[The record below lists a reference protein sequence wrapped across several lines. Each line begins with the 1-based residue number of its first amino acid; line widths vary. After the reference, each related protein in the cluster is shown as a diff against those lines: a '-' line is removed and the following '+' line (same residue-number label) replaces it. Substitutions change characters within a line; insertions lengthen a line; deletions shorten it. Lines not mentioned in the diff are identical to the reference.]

1 MADYLVKSLAYD
13 GQLRAYAID
22 ATDTVAYAQQAHDT
36 WSAASA
42 ALGRSIVGTVLL
54 ASASLS
60 GDDEMTVK
68 IQGNGPVGGI
78 VISGNAKGTV
88 KGYLQHP
95 HVHLALNEKNKIDV
109 KGAVGTEGFLA
120 VTKDM
125 GLKEPFTGQVP
136 LVSGELGEDFTY
148 YLAKSEQIP
157 SAVGLSVFV
166 KDDNTIGSA
175 GGFMIQVM
183 PGATDEVLDHL
194 EQRLT
199 EIPMV
204 SQMMQDGM
212 TPEEMLFEI
221 LGKENVQVLDT
232 LPVKFACDCSKE
244 RFATALASI
253 PAHQLDEM
261 IEQDHGAEAVCHFCN
276 KKYQFTEDDLKE
288 IKATAQA

>member
-78 VISGNAKGTV
+78 VVSGNANGTV

-183 PGATDEVLDHL
+183 PGATDEVLDKL
-194 EQRLT
+194 EQKLT

-221 LGKENVQVLDT
+221 LGQENVKVLDT
-232 LPVKFACDCSKE
+232 LPVKFECDCSKE

-253 PAHQLDEM
+253 PGQQLDDM

-276 KKYQFTEDDLKE
+276 KKYQFTEDDLRE
-288 IKATAQA
+288 IKTRAQA